1 MLITNART
9 KLWTRQE
16 FHRLY
21 ESGFF
26 GPEDRVELIEGELV
40 LMTPPGPQHT
50 DPIKYGNKTLVRL
63 YGETHDIAVQLPL
76 DLGQINEPQPDFALI
91 PVNTVPRGQIA
102 TTADLVIEVS
112 YSSLAFDKKEKLA
125 LYAKSGIPEYW
136 VLDTVNRKAE
146 VYRKPE
152 QRTDPS
158 EGFGYAD
165 HQVFYPEQSIQPLRI
180 PGLPCPLIDFFGAT
194 DATEATSAMD

>member
-9 KLWTRQE
+9 KRWTREE
-16 FHRLY
+16 FCRLY
-21 ESGFF
+21 QSGFF

-50 DPIKYGNKTLVRL
+50 DPIKYGTKTLVQL
-63 YGETHDIAVQLPL
+63 YGQTHDIAVQLPL

-102 TTADLVIEVS
+102 TRADLIIEVS

-125 LYAKSGIPEYW
+125 LYARSRIPEYW
-136 VLDTVNRKAE
+136 VLDTMNRKAE
-146 VYRKPE
+146 VYRNPGP
-152 QRTDPS
+152 TS
-158 EGFGYAD
+158 EAPGVFGYLE
-165 HQVFYPEQSIQPLRI
+165 HQVFYPTQSIQPLRV
-180 PGLPCPLIDFFGAT
+180 PGLPCPLIDFFGPS
-194 DATEATSAMD
+194 EIE